1 MTDVLIFKP
10 RNKIE
15 HEKNLEDFIEFGRK
29 IAPLNDKYDYDSHY
43 WQGVGNF
50 TIFGANSR
58 QKNSEELMDESL
70 LPFAKAYVVYG
81 GGTKAGLDV
90 KLKALRAINASCLKQ
105 YGKGQVDVTKLCG
118 RDFNNAVKVIKDSLG
133 RGAAYQAGRGLANLL
148 KFLIENKLISP
159 FQWKNPIKKPADQA
173 TGDEAD
179 KRRQD
184 KMPDDNALMALA
196 EISAQKD
203 EDLSARDIFTCS
215 TMTLLLAAPNR
226 GSEPLYLRHN
236 CLHSERMTAQKALDL
251 GLSIEDVKELL
262 IAKDKAN
269 QGSDNTV
276 VFNELGEE
284 LLELPKTTVD
294 SAKDTELD
302 LQAEIEVKGIKWYS
316 GKGYGHANKWMPT
329 VMYSIVEVA
338 IERLSKQSDEARC
351 FAKMLEDSPDFPRHN
366 LCPNVPEDQLLTMDE
381 AALALGLDLSIYGTN
396 KKQKRTSR
404 NALLSRKGIDRKDY
418 LVCLRDLNKVVRNAL
433 PKGFPYIPFDTG
445 NGNVK
450 VKWSE
455 SLYTGF
461 RNSLDLRK
469 ASIHTEL
476 AIPILDTLNE
486 DLAPTKKINRS
497 TGNKLENTLS
507 VFQRWGYGGLI
518 MTSHQLRHLL
528 DTMAAVNGMSGEIRA
543 KWAMRGDPTHNRY
556 YDHTTPEEYGSDF
569 SEDCENEVS
578 SKEKANKSGGSNGKI
593 QVQVA
598 TPRTLQELNT
608 KASLTAHTTEFG
620 MCIASYLSEPCT
632 KYRDCINCNEHVCE
646 KGDDGKCDR
655 IRQRLKNEKKLL
667 KKDKR
672 AVDDGVQGA
681 LQWYERRKLTT
692 ERCERLIAMME
703 DPNIENGSLIKLAN
717 VEEVSLLDRAMDA
730 NGKKRLPKI
739 ENFQR
744 NKGSNAATVDELL
757 GVENKTKI
765 NEQSTESDEL
775 IDDLNVLEQL
785 DDLDFFED

>member
-1 MTDVLIFKP
+1 
-10 RNKIE
+10 
-15 HEKNLEDFIEFGRK
+15 
-29 IAPLNDKYDYDSHY
+29 
-43 WQGVGNF
+43 
-50 TIFGANSR
+50 
-58 QKNSEELMDESL
+58 
-70 LPFAKAYVVYG
+70 
-81 GGTKAGLDV
+81 
-90 KLKALRAINASCLKQ
+90 
-105 YGKGQVDVTKLCG
+105 
-118 RDFNNAVKVIKDSLG
+118 
-133 RGAAYQAGRGLANLL
+133 
-148 KFLIENKLISP
+148 
-159 FQWKNPIKKPADQA
+159 
-173 TGDEAD
+173 
-179 KRRQD
+179 
-184 KMPDDNALMALA
+184 
-196 EISAQKD
+196 
-203 EDLSARDIFTCS
+203 
-215 TMTLLLAAPNR
+215 
-226 GSEPLYLRHN
+226 
-236 CLHSERMTAQKALDL
+236 
-251 GLSIEDVKELL
+251 
-262 IAKDKAN
+262 
-269 QGSDNTV
+269 
-276 VFNELGEE
+276 
-284 LLELPKTTVD
+284 
-294 SAKDTELD
+294 
-302 LQAEIEVKGIKWYS
+302 
-316 GKGYGHANKWMPT
+316 
-329 VMYSIVEVA
+329 
-338 IERLSKQSDEARC
+338 
-351 FAKMLEDSPDFPRHN
+351 
-366 LCPNVPEDQLLTMDE
+366 
-381 AALALGLDLSIYGTN
+381 
-396 KKQKRTSR
+396 
-404 NALLSRKGIDRKDY
+404 
-418 LVCLRDLNKVVRNAL
+418 
-433 PKGFPYIPFDTG
+433 
-445 NGNVK
+445 
-450 VKWSE
+450 
-455 SLYTGF
+455 
-461 RNSLDLRK
+461 
-469 ASIHTEL
+469 
-476 AIPILDTLNE
+476 
-486 DLAPTKKINRS
+486 
-497 TGNKLENTLS
+497 
-507 VFQRWGYGGLI
+507 